1 MVAAVASKSPDPV
14 DLHTQLSAG
23 RDDNKDESSPG
34 GQDLRGEDARQHPLI
49 WRGTKIREEIWAAR
63 TGRATRGTT
72 AALTD
77 PSARLA
83 RTSTHAH

>member
-14 DLHTQLSAG
+14 DLHTQLSVG

-49 WRGTKIREEIWAAR
+49 WRGTKIRLSHRYAR
-63 TGRATRGTT
+63 RYGPPGR
-72 AALTD
+72 D
-77 PSARLA
+77 EPPEAR
-83 RTSTHAH
+83 RRP